1 MRFVGSTSS
10 EIWRQ
15 RVVGGFSTFAAYL
28 GLHFAGVF
36 HLDVFALGALAIGLL
51 IYGVAL
57 TRTNLTWLRWPAAC
71 WDAFAMFLL
80 IRATGMTASPFTIL
94 MPVWFFGVALA
105 NLIDGDTR
113 PVPWMLV
120 LGFLGLIGGGWDGPN
135 FLLYAFT
142 SLTAT
147 AAMGAAVFTLTSE
160 RTAGRSDPLLPML
173 LNRSAGLERLETMA
187 RGREAFTLAFVD
199 LGEFKQINDRHGH
212 KIGDEV
218 LLETGRRL
226 RAGVMKGD
234 LVARYGGDEFLV
246 AVRDASS
253 LERVRAL
260 LEAPISTS
268 SGALSVR
275 ADIGSVPFERGEDV
289 DALLDRADVAM
300 YRHKRAAKLTL
311 A

>member
-1 MRFVGSTSS
+1 MRFVGSTSG

-15 RVVGGFSTFAAYL
+15 RVIGGLSTFGLYIA
-28 GLHFAGVF
+28 LHFFGVVR
-36 HLDVFALGALAIGLL
+36 LDLFALSALLVGFTMYA
-51 IYGVAL
+51 VAL
-57 TRTNLTWLRWPAAC
+57 LRPSLTLLRWPVAC
-71 WDAFAMFLL
+71 WDVFAMFLL

-94 MPVWFFGVALA
+94 LPVWFFGVALA

-113 PVPWMLV
+113 PVPWMLA
-120 LGFLGLIGGGWDGPN
+120 LGLAGLLAGGWGGPN
-135 FLLYAFT
+135 FALYAVT
-142 SLTAT
+142 SVAAS

-173 LNRSAGLERLETMA
+173 LNRSAGLERLEALA
-187 RGREAFTLAFVD
+187 RGRETFTLAFVD

-212 KIGDEV
+212 KVGDEV

-226 RAGVMKGD
+226 KAGVSKGD

-246 AVRDASS
+246 AVRDPQS

-260 LEAPISTS
+260 LEAPVNTS
-268 SGALSVR
+268 SGEVIVR

-289 DALLDRADVAM
+289 DALLERADVAM